1 VDLLYLTGFMG
12 TGKSA
17 VGPLVARAL
26 GYTYVDLDRE
36 VEQAAGATVPQIFA
50 REGEAGFR
58 RREAEALDAVSA
70 RDRCVVATGGG
81 AVLSSTNRE
90 RMARTGHVVC
100 LTASPAAIVRRTRR
114 GRSRRPLLAGTGS
127 LESRVRNLLAERSV
141 YYAECHHMVDT
152 TGRPV
157 AAVAKEI
164 VTLHREGAWRR

>member
-36 VEQAAGATVPQIFA
+36 VERTAGMSVPDIFA
-50 REGEAGFR
+50 REGEATFR
-58 RREAEALDAVSA
+58 HRETEALNAVSQ

-81 AVLSSTNRE
+81 VVIAAANRA

-100 LTASPAAIVRRTRR
+100 LTASPAAIVRRTGR
-114 GRSRRPLLAGTGS
+114 GRRRRPLLAGEGS
-127 LESRVRNLLAERSV
+127 LEARVRNLLAERAV
-141 YYAECHHMVDT
+141 YYRECHHMVDT

-164 VTLHREGAWRR
+164 VKLHREGAWRR